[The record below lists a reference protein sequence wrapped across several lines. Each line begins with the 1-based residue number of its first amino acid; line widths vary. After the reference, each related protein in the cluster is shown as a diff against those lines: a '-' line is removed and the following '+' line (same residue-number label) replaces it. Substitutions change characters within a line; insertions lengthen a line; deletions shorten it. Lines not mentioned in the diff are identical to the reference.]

1 MTNDKLMQIAVYV
14 WEIRKATNAK
24 ALGRDALEKALLE
37 LETLREKAADIKT
50 PKQKADQQHLVQTL
64 DSLIE
69 MTENDIL
76 NHLAGL
82 PSGLYDLPQFA
93 KEA

>member
-1 MTNDKLMQIAVYV
+1 MNNDKLMQIAVYV
-14 WEIRKATNAK
+14 WEIRKATNAN
-24 ALGRDALEKALLE
+24 ALGRNALEKAILE
-37 LETLREKAADIKT
+37 LETLREKVKKFCQSDKNTDQRNLAA
-50 PKQKADQQHLVQTL
+50 TL
-64 DSLIE
+64 DSLFE